1 MIVDDPALPAARH
14 LVGPGAFDVLR
25 LPVEAVGGRLDGCRP
40 VDVQFRPGSDVIVRY
55 TAHVSWQGGPAKRET
70 LVASSTFLGAP
81 QGTVVVTAD
90 MPSGPVDVGV
100 WRWPFDPVL
109 RGIEHVTS
117 AASVGRLLDLDPDNL
132 LSVEVVAYR
141 PTQRAVVKVSSALD
155 GVVHAYIKVVAPDA
169 VRSIAQRHA
178 SLRSSNVPAPLV
190 TATDEALGLLV
201 LEPLVGPTLR
211 NLVKGTPGAWPS
223 PDEFD
228 RISDGFAAT
237 NLDAPAV
244 ASKLSDA
251 VLHARMLA
259 LVAPDRRAV
268 LEVLAERFDDAHV
281 PPSDATIHGDL
292 HDAQLV
298 VVEGEIRGVLDVDDA
313 GPGASIDDRA
323 NLIAQLLFRADAGA
337 PNAVAIAEY
346 AESLRKA
353 SVPRFD
359 PDQLDLHTAACLVGL
374 ATGPFQLQSPGWS
387 DTVASLVDRA
397 AQLAMRELSAS
408 PHRGFRTIC
417 AS

>member
-1 MIVDDPALPAARH
+1 M
-14 LVGPGAFDVLR
+14 
-25 LPVEAVGGRLDGCRP
+25 EAVGGRLDDCRP

-55 TAHVSWQGGPAKRET
+55 TAHVSWQGGPSKRET
-70 LVASSTFLGAP
+70 LVASSTFRGAP
-81 QGTVVVTAD
+81 HGTVVVTAD
-90 MPSGPVDVGV
+90 TPSGPVDVGV

-117 AASVGRLLDLDPDNL
+117 AASVGRLLDIDPDDANPL
-132 LSVEVVAYR
+132 AVEVVAYR
-141 PTQRAVVKVSSALD
+141 PTQRTVIKVSSVHGD
-155 GVVHAYIKVVAPDA
+155 VVHAYIKVVAPDA

-178 SLRSSNVPAPLV
+178 SLRSANVPAPLV

-211 NLVKGTPGAWPS
+211 NLVKGAPGAWPS

-237 NLDAPAV
+237 TLDAPPV

-259 LVAPDRRAV
+259 LVTPERRAV
-268 LEVLAERFDDAHV
+268 LEALAERFENAPV
-281 PPSDATIHGDL
+281 PPNDATIHGDL

-298 VVEGEIRGVLDVDDA
+298 VVDGEIRGVLDVDDA
-313 GPGASIDDRA
+313 GPGAAIDDRA

-337 PNAVAIAEY
+337 PNAVAIVDY
-346 AESLRKA
+346 AESLRAA

-359 PDQLDLHTAACLVGL
+359 PDQLDLHIAACLVGL
-374 ATGPFQLQSPGWS
+374 ATGPFQLQSAGWS

-397 AQLAMRELSAS
+397 EQLAMRELSAS